1 MFGMLMGSMFLLP
14 VFAQESLHYTAT
26 LSGIAVA
33 QGQTDPR
40 PDFHERELAL
50 IIASA
55 GHDCPQIESVSSPEN
70 NEPGWNV
77 LRPEVVV
84 CRNGN
89 RFMIV
94 TSGRRNALPIVR
106 PLPPIGER
114 L

>member
-1 MFGMLMGSMFLLP
+1 MSLRLQAQLFFL
-14 VFAQESLHYTAT
+14 VS
-26 LSGIAVA
+26 IAVA
-33 QGQTDPR
+33 TVSGTAGAQAQSNPR
-40 PDFHERELAL
+40 PDSQRPDSHERELAL

-55 GHDCPQIESVSSPEN
+55 GHDCPKIESVSSPEN
-70 NEPGWNV
+70 NEPGWNI

-106 PLPPIGER
+106 PLPSIGER

>member
-1 MFGMLMGSMFLLP
+1 MGFRFQTQCCFLASIM
-14 VFAQESLHYTAT
+14 VAT
-26 LSGIAVA
+26 LAGTAAA
-33 QGQTDPR
+33 QVPSNPR
-40 PDFHERELAL
+40 PDAQRPDSHERELAQ

-55 GHDCPQIESVSSPEN
+55 GHVCPQIESISSPEN

>member
-1 MFGMLMGSMFLLP
+1 MSLRRAQFFFL
-14 VFAQESLHYTAT
+14 VS
-26 LSGIAVA
+26 IAVA
-33 QGQTDPR
+33 TVSSTAGAQAQSNAR
-40 PDFHERELAL
+40 PDSHERELAL

-70 NEPGWNV
+70 NEPGWNI

-94 TSGRRNALPIVR
+94 SSGRRNALPIVR
-106 PLPPIGER
+106 PLPSIGER